1 MDLTPLAQNIAQI
14 VVYWLVTSVSLFVI
28 SKLPFLGVEID
39 SFEKAMASAA
49 AFGILNA
56 LQVPAFKYFDL
67 PLNMLNITVVAIA
80 VNALIFGLAAWLISG
95 FRLRLGLWSALLGSI
110 ALAFINSFLFHALK
124 YYVIL

>member
-1 MDLTPLAQNIAQI
+1 MQPIDMAPLVQI

-56 LQVPAFKYFDL
+56 LQVPAFKYLGL
-67 PLNMLNITVVAIA
+67 PLNVLNITVVAIL
-80 VNALIFGLAAWLISG
+80 VNAGIFGLAAWLISG
-95 FRLRLGLWSALLGSI
+95 FRLRRGIVSALLGSL
-110 ALAFINSFLFHALK
+110 ALAFINSFLFYALK
-124 YYVIL
+124 TF